1 MRIVEPSF
9 EIVYMPE
16 YADILRVIEMAGR
29 TCWQSEPKGKPEEFI
44 KHLKKMGHD
53 SVIEDMFAVIKLI
66 CDRGVSHEIVRHRIA
81 GYSQSSTR
89 YCNYAKEKFGG
100 EIVFVRPFFFKAGTD
115 ENLVWAQTMS
125 DCEDAY
131 LRIISNGRTP
141 QEARSVLPN
150 SLKTEIV
157 ISANMR
163 EWRHIFKLR
172 CGKAS
177 HPQMRQSMLP
187 VLAEFNRRCPVLFE
201 DIYEIHKEE
210 ISNAANP

>member
-1 MRIVEPSF
+1 VKIVEPSF
-9 EIVYMPE
+9 EIIFMPD
-16 YADILRVIEMAGR
+16 YADILRVLEMAGR
-29 TCWQSEPKGKPEEFI
+29 TCWQSEPKGDPETFI

-53 SVIEDMFAVIKLI
+53 SVIEHMSAVINLI

-89 YCNYAKEKFGG
+89 YCNYSKEKFGR
-100 EIVFVRPFFFKAGTD
+100 ELTVIRPFFWEQDSDQYEIWINAM
-115 ENLVWAQTMS
+115 A
-125 DCEDAY
+125 DCEAY
-131 LRIISNGRTP
+131 YMYLLDKGATP

-187 VLAEFNRRCPVLFE
+187 VLAEFYRRVPVLFE

-210 ISNAANP
+210 IA